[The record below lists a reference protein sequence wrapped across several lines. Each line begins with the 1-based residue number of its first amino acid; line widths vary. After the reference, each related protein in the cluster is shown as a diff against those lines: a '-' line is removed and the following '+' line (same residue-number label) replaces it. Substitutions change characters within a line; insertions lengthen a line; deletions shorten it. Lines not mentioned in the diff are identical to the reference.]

1 MEIVDCNMSKANMRG
16 TPMVPGEVLSSS
28 SGTVVLVV
36 DLDGTLIRSDVLIES
51 AFAHL
56 GTNSLRI
63 GSLLSALARG
73 KAALKA
79 QIAASTEIDVCHL
92 PYDEGIL
99 DLIRQARASGR
110 PTYLASA
117 ANEKYVRAIAEHL
130 GLFDGWFASN
140 EKQNLSSTLKARRL
154 VKAFSE
160 KGFDYV
166 GNDSTDLAVWAAARQ
181 RIAVRVSHLVRSKLI
196 GMDPDAVVL
205 ETTSGRARAWF
216 ELLRV
221 HQWAKNALVLVPLLT
236 AQRFEVLAFGQE
248 ITAFLAFSIA
258 ASGVYILND
267 LVDLDSDRK
276 HPSKRRRPL
285 ADATVSVSKAMTFA
299 PVLVA
304 IALIGSLLM
313 PPWFAVVLLGYI
325 LLTTAYTFFLKRK
338 MMVDVVTLASLYTI
352 RVIGGAAA
360 ISVPVSEWLL
370 GFSMFIFMALALV
383 KRYSELAG
391 RIDKGL
397 PDPSN
402 RNYRKSDLDIV
413 AALAAAAGFNAVTV
427 FALYISSETVHDLY
441 RHPRALWLICP
452 ILMYWL
458 GRVLIMAHRR
468 LIDDDPIVFALK
480 DRNSFLALS
489 LIGAILIS
497 AI

>member
-1 MEIVDCNMSKANMRG
+1 VEIVDCNMSKANMRG

-56 GTNSLRI
+56 GKNSLRI

-79 QIAASTEIDVCHL
+79 QIAASTEIEVCHL

-140 EKQNLSSTLKARRL
+140 EKQNLSSTSKARCL
-154 VKAFSE
+154 VKAFGE
-160 KGFDYV
+160 RGFDYV
-166 GNDSTDLAVWAAARQ
+166 GNDSTDLAVWAVARQ

-196 GMDPDAVVL
+196 SMDPDAVVL
-205 ETTSGRARAWF
+205 ESTSKKARAWF
-216 ELLRV
+216 KLLRV

-236 AQRFEVLAFGQE
+236 AHRFDLLAFGQE
-248 ITAFLAFSIA
+248 IAAFLVFSTA

-276 HPSKRRRPL
+276 HPSKRHRPL
-285 ADATVSVSKAMTFA
+285 AS
-299 PVLVA
+299 
-304 IALIGSLLM
+304 GS
-313 PPWFAVVLLGYI
+313 A
-325 LLTTAYTFFLKRK
+325 R
-338 MMVDVVTLASLYTI
+338 AS
-352 RVIGGAAA
+352 
-360 ISVPVSEWLL
+360 S
-370 GFSMFIFMALALV
+370 
-383 KRYSELAG
+383 
-391 RIDKGL
+391 
-397 PDPSN
+397 
-402 RNYRKSDLDIV
+402 
-413 AALAAAAGFNAVTV
+413 
-427 FALYISSETVHDLY
+427 
-441 RHPRALWLICP
+441 
-452 ILMYWL
+452 
-458 GRVLIMAHRR
+458 
-468 LIDDDPIVFALK
+468 
-480 DRNSFLALS
+480 
-489 LIGAILIS
+489 
-497 AI
+497 